1 MIKGN
6 KRYLII
12 SYVVFFE
19 SSTGAEER
27 PGCYSENCIKW
38 KAPEAVLVLKF
49 SLHLNDSPFQSLGDF
64 GLDVYQAEKC
74 QLSLGIELGVW
85 GRVSGSRVSLSS

>member
-12 SYVVFFE
+12 SYMVFFE

-27 PGCYSENCIKW
+27 PGCYLENYIKW

-49 SLHLNDSPFQSLGDF
+49 ISMIPLFSPWGT
-64 GLDVYQAEKC
+64 LD
-74 QLSLGIELGVW
+74 
-85 GRVSGSRVSLSS
+85 